1 MMDPEILLGVEG
13 DLRPVHFMG
22 IAGAGMLALA
32 ELLLRRGVQLSGCD
46 LHVQGAAKLIA
57 LGARISEGHS
67 ADHVAGCRAV
77 VVSSAVP
84 RGHPEVVE
92 AERRGIPVI
101 RRAEALAAAVS
112 GGRLI
117 AVAGTHGKTTTTA
130 MTTLALSAAS
140 LNPTGVVGGTV
151 AAWGGNL
158 HAGGNDLFVV
168 EADEYDR
175 SFLALKPE
183 VAVVTNVEADHLDIY
198 RDIDDIRD
206 AFAQFASAAR
216 SVVLCADDAGAVSV
230 PLGEGSRRV
239 LYGLERPG
247 TSADLV
253 AHDIVF
259 DAFGSRFSV
268 RDAGRSPMASVVLQ
282 VPGLHNVRNALGALA
297 AGWELDVPFDEM
309 AQGLRAFRGVERR
322 FELVGSQSG
331 VTIVDDYAH
340 HPTEIAATLD
350 AARRVYPGRRI
361 VVAFQPHLFSRTR
374 DFAGQFGAALAG
386 ADLVFLTE
394 IYAARESPIA
404 GVDSGLIVR
413 SLLRAG
419 GRLAWR
425 GARAA
430 LSAALRDALQEGD
443 VVLTLGAG
451 DITHAARELLLLL
464 REHGRLA

>member
-1 MMDPEILLGVEG
+1 
-13 DLRPVHFMG
+13 
-22 IAGAGMLALA
+22 
-32 ELLLRRGVQLSGCD
+32 
-46 LHVQGAAKLIA
+46 
-57 LGARISEGHS
+57 
-67 ADHVAGCRAV
+67 
-77 VVSSAVP
+77 
-84 RGHPEVVE
+84 
-92 AERRGIPVI
+92 
-101 RRAEALAAAVS
+101 
-112 GGRLI
+112 
-117 AVAGTHGKTTTTA
+117 
-130 MTTLALSAAS
+130 
-140 LNPTGVVGGTV
+140 
-151 AAWGGNL
+151 
-158 HAGGNDLFVV
+158 
-168 EADEYDR
+168 
-175 SFLALKPE
+175 
-183 VAVVTNVEADHLDIY
+183 
-198 RDIDDIRD
+198 
-206 AFAQFASAAR
+206 
-216 SVVLCADDAGAVSV
+216 
-230 PLGEGSRRV
+230 
-239 LYGLERPG
+239 
-247 TSADLV
+247 
-253 AHDIVF
+253 
-259 DAFGSRFSV
+259 
-268 RDAGRSPMASVVLQ
+268 
-282 VPGLHNVRNALGALA
+282 
-297 AGWELDVPFDEM
+297 
-309 AQGLRAFRGVERR
+309 VERR